1 MKRDAEDLE
10 PEFGMNSDNES
21 AEAGQ
26 PQKKMRLDDDKAR
39 KWRETCST
47 PSGVPDEQ
55 LEIVQ
60 HALELSS
67 STLDIE
73 LKPESFVAYPKP
85 GADDAHKYGYL
96 QNCPPASLLGSGEKG
111 HVKGLIVCASATRVN
126 EVAKELEKDC
136 GIQNSK
142 IARVAFTGR
151 GRRKE
156 QKAAHELALQ
166 KATLCV
172 TVPGRLTSITE
183 LGELELI
190 ILDISTDVKG
200 LSLLSQQQSRDSLLE
215 WFTSDAAAEIRQRI
229 AKDDTAIMLF

>member
-1 MKRDAEDLE
+1 MFMLVACIRNHLCYLSKSRPHSQFDIANLPPMKRDAEDLE

-85 GADDAHKYGYL
+85 GADDAHKYGL
-96 QNCPPASLLGSGEKG
+96 
-111 HVKGLIVCASATRVN
+111 
-126 EVAKELEKDC
+126 
-136 GIQNSK
+136 
-142 IARVAFTGR
+142 
-151 GRRKE
+151 
-156 QKAAHELALQ
+156 
-166 KATLCV
+166 
-172 TVPGRLTSITE
+172 
-183 LGELELI
+183 
-190 ILDISTDVKG
+190 
-200 LSLLSQQQSRDSLLE
+200 
-215 WFTSDAAAEIRQRI
+215 
-229 AKDDTAIMLF
+229 